1 MVVICPRRR
10 ARYPSKPSVIEARMK
25 IPDASTTRSVS
36 SFALLPLKYGVVRI
50 HMISGIA
57 AIRDSVM

>member
-1 MVVICPRRR
+1 
-10 ARYPSKPSVIEARMK
+10 MK
-25 IPDASTTRSVS
+25 IPEASTTRSVS
-36 SFALLPLKYGVVRI
+36 SFGLFPLKYGVVRI